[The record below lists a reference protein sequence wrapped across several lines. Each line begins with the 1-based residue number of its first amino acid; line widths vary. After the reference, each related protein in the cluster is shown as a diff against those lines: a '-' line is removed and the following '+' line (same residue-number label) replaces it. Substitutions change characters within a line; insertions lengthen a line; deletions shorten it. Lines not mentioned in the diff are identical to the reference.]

1 MGAADAFYTQLLGVL
16 RSAEFR
22 SACIQRLV
30 AATMEPA
37 DGLRV
42 VELAIDRVREET
54 RGPVAHL
61 QSRLL
66 GAIDAGCATYAAVRG
81 HPYRKVVGPV
91 IRSWAR
97 LMGMASQAGLSE
109 DEGYACIRDV
119 LRKAGPLWSR
129 VRDKDVERELLEEL
143 GWAFSVLGLTQG
155 LGNLVARS

>member
-1 MGAADAFYTQLLGVL
+1 MRAEDAFNAQLLAAL

-22 SACIQRLV
+22 SACVQRFV
-30 AATMEPA
+30 AATIEPA

-54 RGPVAHL
+54 CGKVANL

-66 GAIDAGCATYAAVRG
+66 RAIDAGCADYAAIRG
-81 HPYRKVVGPV
+81 HPYRKLIGPV

-97 LMGMASQAGLSE
+97 LMSMASQAGLSE
-109 DEGYACIRDV
+109 EEGYACIRDL

-129 VRDKDVERELLEEL
+129 VRGKDVERELLEEL
-143 GWAFSVLGLTQG
+143 RWAFSVLGLTQG
-155 LGNLVARS
+155 LGNLVARR